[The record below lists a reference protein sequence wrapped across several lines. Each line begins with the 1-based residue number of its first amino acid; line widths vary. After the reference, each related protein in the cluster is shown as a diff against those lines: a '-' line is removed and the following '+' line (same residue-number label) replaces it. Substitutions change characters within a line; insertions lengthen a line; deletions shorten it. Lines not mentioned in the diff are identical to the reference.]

1 MILFKKTDDLTKY
14 LQNIT
19 GKGISTGFVPTMGA
33 LHAGH
38 LSLIENSKQKTSV
51 TIASIFINPTQFN
64 DPADFDKYPVTLEKD
79 ILALEKAGCDVL
91 FLPSVQEI
99 YPEGTTE
106 MPHFNLGQ
114 LETIFEGKYRPG
126 HFQGVCQVM
135 SRLLEI
141 VMPATLFLGRKDYQ
155 QCMVIRKLISLK
167 AWKISLDIISTLREP
182 SGLAMSSRNMRLSDE
197 NKEKAA
203 AIYHALLYLKV
214 EIRPGDLTEYLL
226 KAAAMI
232 KEAGFEKTDYVSI
245 AERDSLQPVTI
256 WNGEI
261 PLVGLVAA
269 YINGVRLIDNITL
282 R

>member
-1 MILFKKTDDLTKY
+1 MILFKKTADLTKY
-14 LQNIT
+14 LKTIAGN
-19 GKGISTGFVPTMGA
+19 GISTGFVPTMGA

-38 LSLIENSKQKTSV
+38 LSLIENSKEKTSV

-64 DPADFDKYPVTLEKD
+64 DPADFAKYPVTLEKD

-91 FLPSVQEI
+91 FLPSVQQI
-99 YPEGTTE
+99 YPGGTADL
-106 MPHFNLGQ
+106 PHFNLGY
-114 LETIFEGKYRPG
+114 LETILEGKHRPG

-167 AWKISLDIISTLREP
+167 EWKISLDIIPTLREA
-182 SGLAMSSRNMRLSDE
+182 SGLAMSSRNMRLSQRD
-197 NKEKAA
+197 KEKALG
-203 AIYHALLYLKV
+203 IYKALQYLKE
-214 EIRPGDLTEYLL
+214 EIRPGDLTGYLL

-232 KEAGFEKTDYVSI
+232 KEAGFEKTDYVCI
-245 AERDSLQPVTI
+245 AERDSLQPVTN
-256 WNGEI
+256 WNGEMA
-261 PLVGLVAA
+261 LVGLVAA
-269 YINGVRLIDNITL
+269 YMNGVRLIDNITL